1 MIAMYFIIFTFYNNL
16 ITETKDLAIRT
27 AFLRKG
33 MKDNAISRT
42 ASRESLT
49 LTHTQVNNLCV

>member
-1 MIAMYFIIFTFYNNL
+1 MAARYFITSMSYNNL
-16 ITETKDLAIRT
+16 ITKTKELATRT

-33 MKDNAISRT
+33 MRDNASSRT

-49 LTHTQVNNLCV
+49 LMHTHE